1 VKIPPEITYRNVE
14 KTEAIDSL
22 VRSKIEKLERF
33 CDRINSCR
41 IAIEKVHEHPKKGSP
56 YRVRL
61 DITVP
66 PSQEIA
72 VVRNPGEGT
81 QYDPL
86 DAVIR
91 SAFEVATRQLKELED
106 KQRTRLKTPAEQEMG
121 AIVTKIFHQQGYGFL
136 KTIDTGREIFF
147 HQNCMSQDDFDRL
160 EVGTGVQFTESEGEM
175 GPQAS
180 TIHIVN
186 KPGVRAAQVEREQIE
201 PPLGWK

>member
-1 VKIPPEITYRNVE
+1 MKIPPEIVYRNLE

-22 VRSKIEKLERF
+22 VRSKVEKLERL
-33 CDRINSCR
+33 CSRINSCR
-41 IAIEKVHEHPKKGSP
+41 IAVEKAHERPRSGSP

-66 PSQEIA
+66 PNHEIA

-81 QYDPL
+81 QYDPIE
-86 DAVIR
+86 AVIR
-91 SAFEVATRQLKELED
+91 NAFDVACRQLVELED
-106 KQRTRLKTPAEQEMG
+106 KQQDRVKAHPEQDMG
-121 AIVTKIFHQQGYGFL
+121 AVVTKIFREQGYGFL

-147 HQNCMSQDDFDRL
+147 HKNSLAQSNFDRL

-180 TIHIVN
+180 TVHIVN
-186 KPGVRAAQVEREQIE
+186 KPGVRVSQIQEEQIE